1 MSAMLFR
8 TLLLSAA
15 LVAPVAALAG
25 DSLAAPNARFV
36 NGVGAVLDVVRSR
49 HGHLLVQARVH
60 GDVPGWYIFDS
71 GAGSLVIDQQV
82 ARRLGLTTEETA
94 TARSGGGGATVPL
107 HRLEGFSVGPME
119 LAEVPAVEMDLAF
132 LRRAMDFPVVG
143 IVGHQVLAAA
153 VVELRAHDAH
163 IALHDPTAFDGAALD
178 WHNAL
183 MVGNRPVV
191 SAAVDAHP
199 LRLLIDSGDF
209 GTLTLYERAV
219 TDLELLTGRS
229 TRGHRQRTAGGTIR
243 GRRGEVRELELGGQL
258 FDTVET
264 IFLTEGRSPHGIDGR
279 IGVGLLGAYTLYI
292 DNPNGRFAL
301 VPAVSH

>member
-183 MVGNRPVV
+183 MVGNRFAPTP
-191 SAAVDAHP
+191 SAP
-199 LRLLIDSGDF
+199 LQHGRESQRHTRADSGTPQVGHPAPRWAWPTSPKSS
-209 GTLTLYERAV
+209 GTT
-219 TDLELLTGRS
+219 S
-229 TRGHRQRTAGGTIR
+229 
-243 GRRGEVRELELGGQL
+243 
-258 FDTVET
+258 
-264 IFLTEGRSPHGIDGR
+264 
-279 IGVGLLGAYTLYI
+279 
-292 DNPNGRFAL
+292 
-301 VPAVSH
+301 